1 MRGGNDAN
9 TVLMYDFF
17 KNKTLKKTVKKLI
30 TIKQV
35 LFQRCGDGSLY
46 VNQ

>member
-1 MRGGNDAN
+1 MKGGNDAN
-9 TVLMYDFF
+9 TVLMYDLF
-17 KNKTLKKTVKKLI
+17 KNKTLKKTVKMLI

-35 LFQRCGDGSLY
+35 LSQRCGDGSMY